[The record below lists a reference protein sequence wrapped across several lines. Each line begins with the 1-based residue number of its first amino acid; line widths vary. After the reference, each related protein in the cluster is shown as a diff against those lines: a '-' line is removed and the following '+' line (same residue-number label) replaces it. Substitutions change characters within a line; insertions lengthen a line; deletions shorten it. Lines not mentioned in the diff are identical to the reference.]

1 LVGPRRSARFRK
13 GLALLAMLGAL
24 VMATNRTVAA
34 AMVVRLSTQ
43 PPQPKVGESAL
54 LQVRTFAPVVVPGSP
69 DWRLQPIEVPPDYA
83 FNVEAVDPSGT
94 VSPVPISQ
102 STDPYVWS
110 GQLTFARAGTW
121 EIRITN
127 FGPNYNPQAGGLLKV
142 HVSSGIGPPIAGL
155 RLAGLGGAIAI
166 SVLLLTGW
174 RRRWWVRRRWWPER
188 TKRKS

>member
-1 LVGPRRSARFRK
+1 
-13 GLALLAMLGAL
+13 MLGAL
-24 VMATNRTVAA
+24 VLATNRTAYS
-34 AMVVRLSTQ
+34 AMAVRLSTQ
-43 PPQPKVGESAL
+43 PPQPKVGEPTL
-54 LQVRTFAPVVVPGSP
+54 VQVRTFTPVVVPGSS
-69 DWRLQPIEVPPDYA
+69 DWRLQPYEVPPDYA

-94 VSPVPISQ
+94 VSPVPISR

-110 GQLTFARAGTW
+110 GQLTFAGAGTW

-142 HVSSGIGPPIAGL
+142 HVSSGIGPAIAGL
-155 RLAGLGGAIAI
+155 LLAGLGGAIAI

-174 RRRWWVRRRWWPER
+174 RRRWWVRPRLWPER